1 MPVPFPTSDSLAE
14 GAGWREVP
22 EPPIPTVRSGCR
34 RAPRVGRWTARLSRV
49 DQARWTAAVAEAER
63 VFASRGLHEDTAS
76 GRLWSLVTPR
86 RRVLL
91 HAEERP
97 DEATL
102 MVTVA
107 WSPPRPWVAAL
118 AWLCLPTALVTTVVL
133 LSRPSAT
140 AEWLAPLALVGLPVA
155 VAVLVRAAEWIRL
168 GATRWRIRRL
178 LRVDASEEPA
188 PVPSEALWADAMEV
202 DDEPEPTRAILP
214 QNIGLAE
221 WLTAEEVEGLVGARP
236 ARIAPEDLRRA
247 HRVVARATAER
258 RRGVLLPDGFSEWR
272 PRRTP

>member
-1 MPVPFPTSDSLAE
+1 MPVPFPTPDSLAE

-22 EPPIPTVRSGCR
+22 EPPIPTVRPGGR
-34 RAPRVGRWTARLSRV
+34 RAPRVGQWAARLSGV
-49 DQARWTAAVAEAER
+49 DTARWTAAVAEAER
-63 VFASRGLHEDTAS
+63 VFGSRGLHEDTAS
-76 GRLWSLVTPR
+76 GRLWSLLTAR

-97 DEATL
+97 DEAILT
-102 MVTVA
+102 VTVA
-107 WSPPRPWVAAL
+107 WSPPRPWVVAL
-118 AWLCLPTALVTTVVL
+118 AWLCLPTAVVTAVVL
-133 LSRPSAT
+133 FSRPSAA
-140 AEWLAPLALVGLPVA
+140 AEWLAPLALVGLPVG

-168 GATRWRIRRL
+168 GATRWRIRRV
-178 LRVDASEEPA
+178 LRVDVSEEPA
-188 PVPSEALWADAMEV
+188 AAPTEALWAETLEV

-221 WLTAEEVEGLVGARP
+221 WLTAEEVEGLVDARP
-236 ARIAPEDLRRA
+236 ARIAPENLRRA

-258 RRGVLLPDGFSEWR
+258 RGGVLLPDGFSEWR